1 MFSGYGVRKE
11 KVNIS
16 LLQYVEDT
24 IFFGMPTLSNA
35 LIIKSIMKC
44 YELVSRLKVNFIKS
58 RYVSVGIPNS
68 MVERFI
74 GLLNCKILVINF
86 VHLGIS
92 IGENL
97 RKDSTWRPVVEKILP
112 SVVGEE
118 DYKVYKGA
126 LLAKWRWALFHSKGA
141 LWEKF
146 FRSKYG
152 GWIGL
157 LEEFP
162 NSLMSIWWK
171 DLRSIYGDEEE
182 SKWFDNM
189 IQWKDSE
196 GNITR
201 FWFDAWL
208 QGQSLVTIYG
218 RIFSNST
225 QKDDCIGNI
234 GSCEDVVC
242 IW

>member
-1 MFSGYGVRKE
+1 MKRMEFCEKWIHWIMTSLSSSSVSMLVIDNPIMEFQPKRGLREGDPLVPFLFTCAEGLSGLMREVVKKNMFSGYGVRKE

-97 RKDSTWRPVVEKILP
+97 RKDSTWRPIVEKI
-112 SVVGEE
+112 V
-118 DYKVYKGA
+118 
-126 LLAKWRWALFHSKGA
+126 W
-141 LWEKF
+141 KF
-146 FRSKYG
+146 
-152 GWIGL
+152 I
-157 LEEFP
+157 E
-162 NSLMSIWWK
+162 
-171 DLRSIYGDEEE
+171 
-182 SKWFDNM
+182 
-189 IQWKDSE
+189 
-196 GNITR
+196 
-201 FWFDAWL
+201 
-208 QGQSLVTIYG
+208 
-218 RIFSNST
+218 
-225 QKDDCIGNI
+225 
-234 GSCEDVVC
+234 
-242 IW
+242 

>member
-1 MFSGYGVRKE
+1 M
-11 KVNIS
+11 
-16 LLQYVEDT
+16 
-24 IFFGMPTLSNA
+24 SN
-35 LIIKSIMKC
+35 K
-44 YELVSRLKVNFIKS
+44 
-58 RYVSVGIPNS
+58 
-68 MVERFI
+68 
-74 GLLNCKILVINF
+74 
-86 VHLGIS
+86 LGIMLFFYS
-92 IGENL
+92 FF
-97 RKDSTWRPVVEKILP
+97 KLP

-118 DYKVYKGA
+118 DYKVYKGGSCVCVCVGGGGDKEREKINCVNWETMCKLKAHGGLGIKDTFIFNEA